1 MEDSQIIALFEQRN
15 EDAIRAA
22 KEKYGS
28 YCIAIALHI
37 LGDAQDAEE
46 VLSDGLLRAWES
58 IPPQKPAHLK
68 LYLARIVRNL
78 AYDRY
83 RSDNRQKR
91 GGNETAL
98 VLDELSECLAS
109 PDQAED
115 AYVRKELLR
124 AITRFLDALSERDKA
139 VFLRRYFYVEPIEQ
153 IAQRYGLS
161 AAGVRTVLSRTRKKL
176 KLYLLQEGFSV

>member
-1 MEDSQIIALFEQRN
+1 MEDSQIIALFLQRS

-22 KEKYGS
+22 KEKYGA
-28 YCIAIALHI
+28 YCMSVALHI

-46 VLSDGLLRAWES
+46 VLSDCWLHAWES
-58 IPPQKPAHLK
+58 IPPQKPTHLK
-68 LYLARIVRNL
+68 LFLAKIVRNL

-83 RSDNRQKR
+83 RSNNRQKR
-91 GGNETAL
+91 SCGETAL
-98 VLDELSECLAS
+98 VLDELSECLAA

-115 AYVRKELLR
+115 GYIRKELLQ
-124 AITRFLDALSERDKA
+124 AITRFLDALSPRDRS

-153 IAQRYGLS
+153 IAQHHGLS

-176 KLYLLQEGFSV
+176 KSYLLQEGFSV